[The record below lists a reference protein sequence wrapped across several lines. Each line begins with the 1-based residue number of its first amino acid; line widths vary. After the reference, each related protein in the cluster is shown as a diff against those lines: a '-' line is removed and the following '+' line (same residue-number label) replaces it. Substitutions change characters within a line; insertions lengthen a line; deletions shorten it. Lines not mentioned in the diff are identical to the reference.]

1 VYIAPNDFRHRA
13 DVPPVSKIRNIET
26 ELNRGGSGAGA
37 GADAGDAVV
46 IAATYTGG
54 FNLDLLKQKYTILVN
69 CPHPMYVPNCMTH
82 ALPHRKVVYSKQ

>member
-1 VYIAPNDFRHRA
+1 MYIAPNDFRHRA
-13 DVPPVSKIRNIET
+13 DAPPVSKGT
-26 ELNRGGSGAGA
+26 KLNLGGSGAGA

-54 FNLDLLKQKYTILVN
+54 FNLDFLKEKYNILVN

-82 ALPHRKVVYSKQ
+82 ALPHRKIVYSKQ